1 MMTRE
6 IYSDLP
12 IPPGNFLEE
21 VLDDMGMGKDE
32 LAKRMNRPP
41 AKLSQIFNGQKSIT
55 PETALQLE
63 RVTGVPAH
71 IWTGLETEYR
81 LTLARLQEEKE
92 QESRKKE
99 VQLVTKYYYKELV
112 KLGLVESK
120 TNPVEKVVELQKYFG
135 ITSLLNLDGIRRYQ
149 ILYRQANSKKN
160 KVSPEALTAW
170 LRMGEIKAY
179 KIDCLPY
186 SEKKLIQIIPEIR
199 SMTLKT
205 PREYQIVLEAMLAS
219 CGIALVIVPHL
230 PKTCA
235 HGAAFWLSKDK
246 AVIMLTIRGSWA
258 DIFWFSLFHE
268 IAHII
273 LHGKQEVF
281 IEGNNLD
288 FIMNKLEDDA
298 NEFARDQLISPR
310 EYKIFVSGNSFYK
323 EEINVFA
330 RKIGVHPGI
339 VVGRLH
345 HDKLI
350 EPSWHND
357 LRERYEWSEIK

>member
-205 PREYQIVLEAMLAS
+205 PREYQIVLEAM
-219 CGIALVIVPHL
+219 
-230 PKTCA
+230 
-235 HGAAFWLSKDK
+235 
-246 AVIMLTIRGSWA
+246 
-258 DIFWFSLFHE
+258 
-268 IAHII
+268 
-273 LHGKQEVF
+273 
-281 IEGNNLD
+281 
-288 FIMNKLEDDA
+288 
-298 NEFARDQLISPR
+298 
-310 EYKIFVSGNSFYK
+310 
-323 EEINVFA
+323 
-330 RKIGVHPGI
+330 
-339 VVGRLH
+339 
-345 HDKLI
+345 
-350 EPSWHND
+350 
-357 LRERYEWSEIK
+357 